1 MAIRVDPRLRARR
14 VAVRRAEGRRRLR
27 FVILA
32 AGLVGLVAGAWGIT
46 RSPLL
51 DLDRVRID
59 PVSRS
64 EVSGSTM
71 SAARLTAV
79 EAAVGL
85 ELGTPMFDLDL
96 GEVEA
101 AVESLPW
108 VASAEVER
116 DWPGTVRVAF
126 ERRTAIAVLGPLDGV
141 RFLIDGEGVLI
152 GTAPLDTDL
161 PVISIE
167 PSAALGEIEPD
178 AIAALAV
185 ASAIPDDLLPWVDAI
200 TVAAEFGAGG
210 RPIVGLDL
218 VGSARVEMGTVDLI
232 DDKLAAVRA
241 ILESTSLACI
251 NVIDVVVADLTT
263 VTRDPVCDAQ
273 ASVAASDEHS

>member
-14 VAVRRAEGRRRLR
+14 IAVRRAEGRRRLR
-27 FVILA
+27 FLLLA

-51 DLDRVRID
+51 DLDRVRI
-59 PVSRS
+59 S
-64 EVSGSTM
+64 VSGS
-71 SAARLTAV
+71 SVSGSDISSARLTAV

-85 ELGTPMFDLDL
+85 ELGTAMFDLDL

-108 VASAEVER
+108 VAKAEVAR
-116 DWPGTVRVAF
+116 DWPGTVRVTV

-152 GTAPLDTDL
+152 GTAPLDSDL

-167 PSAALGEIEPD
+167 PSVALGEVEPN
-178 AIAALAV
+178 AVAALAV
-185 ASAIPDDLLPWVDAI
+185 ANAIPDDLLPWVDAI
-200 TVAAEFGAGG
+200 TVAAELGAGG
-210 RPIVGLDL
+210 RPVIGLDL

-273 ASVAASDEHS
+273 ASAAASDEHG